1 MRGIELRGV
10 NRVFPGGAGVH
21 GIDLAVAP
29 GEIHA
34 LVGLNGAGKTTLMR
48 LLLGMLR
55 PDSGEVRLDGVDLRA
70 ADAATW
76 ARVGQLVEH
85 PLAYAEL
92 TGRANLEVAARLHGV
107 TRRRVADVVDRAI
120 EEFDLR
126 RYAAV
131 RASRL
136 CLGNRQR
143 VGLAAALSTSRRSSC
158 STSRRTA
165 STRLASSCCASRA
178 APRRRGAGVLVSE
191 PPPRRGGADRAS
203 DRHGQRR
210 PADRRARPRQR
221 RPRAGLLRARPR
233 RRRAPG
239 GAGMTVALRVE
250 ALKLARSTVGII
262 GSAAIVLG
270 IGVLCAVMMAALGS
284 GDPQLA
290 AKLGPEASRDWHG
303 LLGAAAQI
311 TGAGGLLGF
320 GVVAAW
326 LFGREFADGTVTGLF
341 ALPVGRGTIAAAKLG
356 VYLAWAAAVSAA
368 LTALV
373 LVLGVGLGFGAPDA
387 ATWAGLARQQALGV
401 LSAAVAVPTAWA
413 ATVTRSLLGGVSV
426 AIALVIVAQ
435 VGVLAGA
442 GGWLPLAAPALW
454 AISGGAA
461 VSPAQ
466 LGLAVAFSAGA
477 AGAATWAWHRLEL
490 DR

>member
-1 MRGIELRGV
+1 
-10 NRVFPGGAGVH
+10 
-21 GIDLAVAP
+21 
-29 GEIHA
+29 
-34 LVGLNGAGKTTLMR
+34 
-48 LLLGMLR
+48 
-55 PDSGEVRLDGVDLRA
+55 
-70 ADAATW
+70 
-76 ARVGQLVEH
+76 
-85 PLAYAEL
+85 
-92 TGRANLEVAARLHGV
+92 
-107 TRRRVADVVDRAI
+107 
-120 EEFDLR
+120 
-126 RYAAV
+126 
-131 RASRL
+131 
-136 CLGNRQR
+136 
-143 VGLAAALSTSRRSSC
+143 
-158 STSRRTA
+158 
-165 STRLASSCCASRA
+165 
-178 APRRRGAGVLVSE
+178 
-191 PPPRRGGADRAS
+191 
-203 DRHGQRR
+203 
-210 PADRRARPRQR
+210 
-221 RPRAGLLRARPR
+221 
-233 RRRAPG
+233 
-239 GAGMTVALRVE
+239 MTVALRVE

-368 LTALV
+368 VTALV

-387 ATWAGLARQQALGV
+387 ATSAGLARQQALGV

-461 VSPAQ
+461 VS
-466 LGLAVAFSAGA
+466 LGTARSRRRVRGGA